1 MSAAATSTSALA
13 ETVIDRLSQDLR
25 ARDIALDGQERPA
38 AILWTDP
45 GAEWR
50 PLVEAM
56 QTRVE
61 ELLVLGDYAPDRRT
75 GPAIWIRCLVDR
87 TLDEPALP
95 ERRAPI
101 LYLPGV
107 ARQDL
112 RAGEE
117 CREDLKPLVE
127 LMFRG
132 TLWLQQSGGDWRVK
146 TFLTSTRSLGLD
158 IAGNRAT
165 TEAMLRALPEVAV
178 SPVAQLAG
186 RRLEAEDFDEM
197 LSSDVVRDVLRWL
210 GDRDGT
216 RVRLGDNGW
225 GAFRSRCRDELDYD
239 PETEADVTAGGRLGA
254 ADGPWAKVWERF
266 VEAPMNY
273 PGIVDLLSRSRP
285 EQEPMEPE
293 RRQRWPDLNDEDEG
307 KIREALEKLPK
318 LGHGEA
324 CDSIANLEKTH
335 GQRREWVWA
344 QMDRSPM
351 AQVLEPLGRLA
362 EAARSSIGGSTPDDV
377 AATYRAR
384 GWQGDSAAWEA
395 VAASPVA
402 DEDLVNDVVHHL
414 LSPWLENS
422 ARAFQKA
429 LENMFLPGRGE
440 QPDVTADENGC
451 VLFCDAL
458 RYDLGQRLVDRLE
471 GAGCSVTPNHR
482 WAAVPT
488 VTATAKPAVT
498 PVADAIVGGNLEE
511 DFGAKFDVDGKPA
524 NAANLRKALAGR
536 DYQILGTGAFDAPME
551 PPARGW
557 MECGEIDRLGH
568 KLGGR
573 LARQLGEELDRLA
586 ERILGLLNAGWE
598 SVRVVTDHGWLLMP
612 GGLPKVDLPKHL
624 TESRWAR
631 CAVIAGSSTPDVPR
645 FPWHWNETQSFA
657 TAPGIACFNKTEEY
671 AHGGLSIQECLVPD
685 LLVVRGGSAGG
696 QASIKAV
703 TWSRMR
709 CQLQAT
715 TTGAG
720 VLADLRLGTPAGS
733 SVAVEAKPIDED
745 GRASLLL
752 DGDEHED
759 AQLVIVLVDEAG
771 TILSHRSTRV
781 GDDS

>member
-1 MSAAATSTSALA
+1 MSAAMSSNSASA
-13 ETVIDRLSQDLR
+13 ETVVDRLIEDLR
-25 ARDIALDGQERPA
+25 AKDMALDGQERPA

-132 TLWLQQSGGDWRVK
+132 TLWLQHNGSDWGVR

-158 IAGNRAT
+158 IAGDRAT
-165 TEAMLRALPEVAV
+165 TQAMLRALPEVAV
-178 SPVAQLAG
+178 SPVAQLSG
-186 RRLEAEDFDEM
+186 RRLEADDFDQM
-197 LSSDVVRDVLRWL
+197 LRPDVVRDVLRWM
-210 GDRDGT
+210 GDPDSAKARMT
-216 RVRLGDNGW
+216 ISGW
-225 GAFRSRCRDELDYD
+225 GAFCSRCRDELDYD

-266 VEAPMNY
+266 EEAPRSY
-273 PGIVDLLSRSRP
+273 PGVDDLLGRSRP
-285 EQEPMEPE
+285 TDRLPMD
-293 RRQRWPDLNDEDEG
+293 RDHWPDLNQEDEG
-307 KIREALEKLPK
+307 QVRKALQELPQ
-318 LGHGEA
+318 LGHLEA

-344 QMDRSPM
+344 RMDRSPM
-351 AQVLEPLGRLA
+351 AGTLEPLCRLA
-362 EAARSSIGGSTPDDV
+362 EAARSAIGGSTPDDV
-377 AATYRAR
+377 AATYRER
-384 GWQGDSAAWEA
+384 GWQGDAASWEA
-395 VAASPVA
+395 VAAAPVA
-402 DEDLVNDVVHHL
+402 DEALVSGAVHHL
-414 LSPWLENS
+414 LTPWLEDS

-440 QPDVTADENGC
+440 QQAVSAGDNGC
-451 VLFCDAL
+451 VLFCDGL

-511 DFGAKFDVDGKPA
+511 DFGARFDVDGKPA
-524 NAANLRKALAGR
+524 NAANLRKALARR

-557 MECGEIDRLGH
+557 MECGEIDGLGH
-568 KLGGR
+568 DLGGR

-598 SVRVVTDHGWLLMP
+598 SVRVVTDHGWLLVP

-696 QASIKAV
+696 QASIEAV
-703 TWSRMR
+703 TWRQMR
-709 CQLQAT
+709 CQVQAT

-720 VLADLRLGTPAGS
+720 VLADLRLRTPAGS